1 MLVPKDGKM
10 NGKKKKKTLPG
21 TSLVVQR
28 LRLHPSTAAGAGS
41 ILVRELRSH
50 MPLCS
55 QKKKQGKK
63 KTHTMARMLP
73 VYQLS
78 GLYGDRDNRGPREA
92 SSLSRLCEVPTT
104 LSVCLSVPR
113 PGPFQGAESGS
124 PVTLPRL
131 FPITTV
137 LLPAWRLPALLFSAS
152 LSHHLISSQFSGLL
166 QEVGR

>member
-1 MLVPKDGKM
+1 MV
-10 NGKKKKKTLPG
+10 KKKKKNTARDFPG
-21 TSLVVQR
+21 SPEVKTPPFHCSGCRFNPGQGTKIPHATVQPEKETR
-28 LRLHPSTAAGAGS
+28 
-41 ILVRELRSH
+41 
-50 MPLCS
+50 
-55 QKKKQGKK
+55 KK

-78 GLYGDRDNRGPREA
+78 GLYGDRDNTGPREA

-124 PVTLPRL
+124 PVTLPQL

>member
-63 KTHTMARMLP
+63 KHTPRQECYLFINYLDFMATGTTGVQGRHLP
-73 VYQLS
+73 SPASVRCQL
-78 GLYGDRDNRGPREA
+78 
-92 SSLSRLCEVPTT
+92 
-104 LSVCLSVPR
+104 
-113 PGPFQGAESGS
+113 PF
-124 PVTLPRL
+124 L
-131 FPITTV
+131 
-137 LLPAWRLPALLFSAS
+137 SAS
-152 LSHHLISSQFSGLL
+152 QCHGLGLSKELSLGAL
-166 QEVGR
+166 